1 MNNNYYEYLIQE
13 LVNNGYIVLMKN
25 NKDIE
30 IMIQLENNDI
40 SGRME
45 VKIIEIKKAIKKDID
60 YKTLS
65 QLIQGK
71 FLDYIVGGIY

>member
-1 MNNNYYEYLIQE
+1 MNKYYENLVQE
-13 LVNNGYIVLMKN
+13 IVNNGYIVILKT

-45 VKIIEIKKAIKKDID
+45 VKFSEIKRAIKKDID
-60 YKTLS
+60 YKTLA

-71 FLDYIVGGIY
+71 FLDYLIGGKY

>member
-1 MNNNYYEYLIQE
+1 MNKYYENLVQE
-13 LVNNGYIVLMKN
+13 IVNNGYIVILKG

-30 IMIQLENNDI
+30 IMIQLENNNI

-45 VKIIEIKKAIKKDID
+45 VKFSEIKRAIKKDID
-60 YKTLS
+60 YKTLA

>member
-1 MNNNYYEYLIQE
+1 MNKYYENLVQE
-13 LVNNGYIVLMKN
+13 IVNNGYIVILKT

-45 VKIIEIKKAIKKDID
+45 VKFSEIKRAIKKDID
-60 YKTLS
+60 YKTLA

>member
-1 MNNNYYEYLIQE
+1 MNKYYENLVQE
-13 LVNNGYIVLMKN
+13 IVNNGYIVILKT

-45 VKIIEIKKAIKKDID
+45 VKFSEIKRAIKKAID
-60 YKTLS
+60 YKTLA
-65 QLIQGK
+65 QLIQGN
-71 FLDYIVGGIY
+71 FLDYLIGCKY